1 MCSTSCFSRAI
12 VQALNIALLV
22 GGILTIVVAIIIA
35 NDKIWGIILDQ
46 FWISLVCFG
55 AFLVILA
62 AMALC
67 GFSLFCS
74 TCQCTKATFSW
85 IYIVVLTLLILG
97 QVGIVV
103 FVLVAQSDFK
113 SFLNDRWND
122 LSADQ
127 RSEIQIVAECG
138 QDTWTFTASL
148 EELANGEIS
157 SETVLEEDTD
167 ATFEDC
173 YEKIKDDFTGEGV
186 LAIVVAAGV
195 LVLQIV
201 ALIASCCLVCED
213 KRVQPRMAG
222 PPVGVNM
229 V

>member
-22 GGILTIVVAIIIA
+22 GGILTIIVAIIIA

-46 FWISLVCFG
+46 FWICLVCFG

-74 TCQCTKATFSW
+74 TCQWTKATFSW

-122 LSADQ
+122 LSAEQ
-127 RSEIQIVAECG
+127 RHEIQIVAEC
-138 QDTWTFTASL
+138 QSTWTISSSL
-148 EELANGEIS
+148 EELVNGEIS
-157 SETVLEEDTD
+157 SETVREEDTD
-167 ATFEDC
+167 ASFEDC
-173 YEKIKDDFTGEGV
+173 YEKIKDGFTGEGV

-201 ALIASCCLVCED
+201 SLVASCCLACED
-213 KRVQPRMAG
+213 KRVQPRPVG